1 MSWEKIKIILKEIS
15 SFLSSVLVQDSL
27 RCRVEAIPL
36 LKANKLALAKSL
48 LHHNKPPG
56 LSPVGLPLF
65 CLVSTVYFVSQRLCP
80 SCAKSVFVHYMTL
93 AGTVVMHRL
102 LFWGLCRVKEFT
114 EVCSP
119 MYRPPVIRE
128 QMVEACSSPEWGF
141 VWDAC
146 VITLSLRLKG
156 SFRWLL

>member
-1 MSWEKIKIILKEIS
+1 VERLTVNTYLKA
-15 SFLSSVLVQDSL
+15 SVLW
-27 RCRVEAIPL
+27 RCKAMGRWLAFLQLSTRKGSRVY
-36 LKANKLALAKSL
+36 
-48 LHHNKPPG
+48 G
-56 LSPVGLPLF
+56 VGLPLF

-128 QMVEACSSPEWGF
+128 QMVEACSSPE
-141 VWDAC
+141 
-146 VITLSLRLKG
+146 
-156 SFRWLL
+156 